1 MIGILGGMGTQAGL
15 DFCNKL
21 AILNRGKIDQEY
33 PLFILYNK
41 SNIPGRPESIGV
53 QTGNISNSKPIKKNK
68 KKYQAV
74 LNSLLKGCKLLQKN
88 KCKFIV
94 IPCNTA
100 HYWYDDLKR
109 KINIPII
116 NMPQEVFKIT
126 KRTCKKNSK
135 IGLLATEG
143 TLKTGVYNKIF
154 DKDYNLEFPTDN
166 LQKNCVNKAIKFV
179 KMGNVKSAEKAI
191 RPAINYLVK
200 QKCKKIILG
209 CTELPIAIFAFKSF
223 KNVKT
228 SKVFLDPNLILAVSS
243 MKKYKSKN
251 VRTNQ

>member
-33 PLFILYNK
+33 PLFVLYNK

-53 QTGNISNSKPIKKNK
+53 QTGKLNNRLNNK
-68 KKYQAV
+68 TKEKKYLLV
-74 LNSLLKGCKLLQKN
+74 LQSLLNGCNVLKKS

-100 HYWYDDLKR
+100 HYWYDDLKK
-109 KINIPII
+109 KIRLPII
-116 NMPQEVFKIT
+116 NMPKEVYLHTLK
-126 KRTCKKNSK
+126 KCKKNSS

-143 TLKTGVYNKIF
+143 TLKTGVYNKFF
-154 DKDYNLEFPTDN
+154 DKDYNLIYPN
-166 LQKNCVNKAIKFV
+166 SIIQKNSVNKAIKLV
-179 KMGNVKSAEKAI
+179 KMGDVKTASKI
-191 RPAINYLVK
+191 IKPAIDYLIK
-200 QKCKKIILG
+200 MKCKKIILG

-223 KNVKT
+223 KKIKT
-228 SKVFLDPNLILAVSS
+228 SKIFLDPNLILAHAA
-243 MKKYKSKN
+243 MNKYK
-251 VRTNQ
+251 

>member
-21 AILNRGKIDQEY
+21 AILYRGKIDQEY

-53 QTGNISNSKPIKKNK
+53 QTKNLSDKSKNKNVK
-68 KKYQAV
+68 KKYHLV
-74 LNSLLKGCKLLQKN
+74 LKSLLHGCKVLKES

-100 HYWYDDLKR
+100 HYWYEDLKK
-109 KINIPII
+109 KINLPIV
-116 NMPQEVFKIT
+116 NMPKEVFNHT
-126 KRTCKKNSK
+126 KKKCKKNSS

-143 TLKTGVYNKIF
+143 TLKTGIYNKFF
-154 DKDYNLEFPTDN
+154 DKDYNLIFPN
-166 LQKNCVNKAIKFV
+166 NSLQKNSVNKAIKLV
-179 KMGNVKSAEKAI
+179 KMGKVREASKTIK
-191 RPAINYLVK
+191 PAIEFLINK
-200 QKCKKIILG
+200 KSKKIILG

-223 KNVKT
+223 QKIKT
-228 SKVFLDPNLILAVSS
+228 SKIFLDPNLILANAA
-243 MKKYKSKN
+243 MKKYLKK
-251 VRTNQ
+251 

>member
-33 PLFILYNK
+33 PLFVLFNK

-53 QTGNISNSKPIKKNK
+53 QTKNLSDKSKNK
-68 KKYQAV
+68 KVEKKYHLV
-74 LNSLLKGCKLLQKN
+74 LKSLLHGCKVLKES

-100 HYWYDDLKR
+100 HYWYEDLKK
-109 KINIPII
+109 KINLPIV
-116 NMPQEVFKIT
+116 NMPKEVFEHT
-126 KRTCKKNSK
+126 KKKCKKNSS

-143 TLKTGVYNKIF
+143 TLKTGIYNKFF
-154 DKDYNLEFPTDN
+154 DKDYNLIFPN
-166 LQKNCVNKAIKFV
+166 NSLQKNSVNKAIKLV
-179 KMGNVKSAEKAI
+179 KMGRVREASKTIK
-191 RPAINYLVK
+191 PAIEFLINK
-200 QKCKKIILG
+200 KSKKIILG

-223 KNVKT
+223 QKIKT
-228 SKVFLDPNLILAVSS
+228 SKIFLDPNLILANSA
-243 MKKYKSKN
+243 MKKYHKK
-251 VRTNQ
+251 

>member
-33 PLFILYNK
+33 PLFLLYNK

-53 QTGNISNSKPIKKNK
+53 QTGNFSNK
-68 KKYQAV
+68 KSQKKYKAV
-74 LNSLLKGCKLLQKN
+74 LNSLLKGCKMLEKN

-100 HYWYDDLKR
+100 HYWYDDLKK
-109 KINIPII
+109 KISIPII
-116 NMPQEVFKIT
+116 NMPREVFKQT
-126 KRTCKKNSK
+126 KKTNKKNSK

-154 DKDYNLEFPTDN
+154 DKDYILIFPSKN
-166 LQKNCVNKAIKFV
+166 LQKKCVNKAIKFV
-179 KMGNVKSAEKAI
+179 KMGKVKFAEKAI
-191 RPAINYLVK
+191 KPAINYLLK

-223 KNVKT
+223 KNIKS
-228 SKVFLDPNLILAVSS
+228 SKVFLDPNLILANAA
-243 MKKYKSKN
+243 MTKYKNK
-251 VRTNQ
+251 